1 MGLYTRGLYSW
12 GLIYGTT
19 FVSGVFH
26 TCYLYLKKEESN
38 KTKKRQCSCSK
49 MPFYYLAENK
59 TRDAFHN
66 SGPLAALRVKHT
78 WEGALILGELDLLKI
93 TRLHIIFFLLF
104 YNGLK
109 FGRGGGFLYSEGI
122 IYGTTFML
130 VFWWAYIRWDLYSR
144 GLIFGVLRYSTKI
157 SRFLLYALLG
167 SFNFLVLSYV
177 LRCSCC
183 LDKFVGFSS

>member
-49 MPFYYLAENK
+49 MPFYYLAANK

-109 FGRGGGFLYSEGI
+109 FGRGGGGVLIFRGD
-122 IYGTTFML
+122 
-130 VFWWAYIRWDLYSR
+130 YIRNHLYISILVGLYTV
-144 GLIFGVLRYSTKI
+144 GLIFEGSYIWSFTVFNKNIQI
-157 SRFLLYALLG
+157 S
-167 SFNFLVLSYV
+167 LV
-177 LRCSCC
+177 C
-183 LDKFVGFSS
+183 FVGIF